1 MEFINIFLHLDQ
13 YLGVWSDQ
21 LGPWLYVLVFLIV
34 FAETGLIVTPFL
46 PGDSLLFA
54 LGAMTTLESG
64 ALDYTLLS
72 FGLILAVFL
81 GDNVNYRVGYWI
93 GPQVFRREDSFFFKK
108 SNLEKTHLFCE
119 KYGSLAVILA
129 RFLPIVRTFVP
140 FVVGV
145 GRMEYRKFLA
155 YSFVGSIFWIQI
167 FLGLGHFFG
176 NLPSVK
182 KNFPLLILGII
193 LISVA
198 PTGYAILRNY
208 LQGRRAQS

>member
-1 MEFINIFLHLDQ
+1 MEFVNIFLHLDQ

-21 LGPWLYVLVFLIV
+21 LGPWLYVLVFFIV
-34 FAETGLIVTPFL
+34 FAETGLVVTPFL

-54 LGAMTTLESG
+54 LGAMTTLDSG
-64 ALDYTLLS
+64 ALNYSYLS
-72 FGLILAVFL
+72 LGLMIAVFL
-81 GDNVNYRVGYWI
+81 GDNLNYRVGRWI

-145 GRMEYRKFLA
+145 GRMDYKKFLL
-155 YSFVGSIFWIQI
+155 YSFVGSTLWIQI

-176 NLPSVK
+176 NLPSIK
-182 KNFPLLILGII
+182 KNFPVLILGII

-198 PTGYAILRNY
+198 PTAFAICKSY
-208 LQGRRAQS
+208 LQNRKVQQ

>member
-1 MEFINIFLHLDQ
+1 LDQ

-54 LGAMTTLESG
+54 LGAMTTLSTG

-72 FGLILAVFL
+72 VGLIVAVFL
-81 GDNVNYRVGYWI
+81 GDNLNYRVGRWI
-93 GPQVFRREDSFFFKK
+93 GPQVFRRENSIFFKK
-108 SNLEKTHLFCE
+108 SNLEKTHQFCE
-119 KYGSLAVILA
+119 KYGSLSVVLA

-145 GRMEYRKFLA
+145 GRMDYRKFLA
-155 YSFVGSIFWIQI
+155 FSFFGSICWIQI
-167 FLGLGHFFG
+167 FLGLGHYFG

-182 KNFPLLILGII
+182 KNFPILILGII
-193 LISVA
+193 VLSVA
-198 PTGYAILRNY
+198 PTGLAILKNY
-208 LQGRRAQS
+208 LQRRRAQS